1 MPGRNGKG
9 QMPEGSVVVGVDVM
23 NEVLDI
29 LAEALA
35 VGNDDG
41 GEDNLDVIDTKD
53 ELIVK
58 AKEIMEDAAVGQS
71 MPNGM
76 IDVSAMTNEEK
87 DADLLRKARE
97 ETW

>member
-1 MPGRNGKG
+1 
-9 QMPEGSVVVGVDVM
+9 MPEGSVVVGVDVM

-41 GEDNLDVIDTKD
+41 ENESNGDVIDMKD
-53 ELIVK
+53 ELIAK
-58 AKEIMEDAAVGQS
+58 AREVVEEALAGQP

-76 IDVSAMTNEEK
+76 IDVSAMTDEEK
-87 DADLLRKARE
+87 DADLLRKAKE

>member
-1 MPGRNGKG
+1 
-9 QMPEGSVVVGVDVM
+9 MPEGSVVIRVDVM

-41 GEDNLDVIDTKD
+41 GDHYNLDVIDTKN
-53 ELIVK
+53 ELIAK
-58 AKEIMEDAAVGQS
+58 AKEIMEDAAVGQP

-87 DADLLRKARE
+87 DADLLRKVRE
-97 ETW
+97 ERG